1 MKKEP
6 SEVEQSAQYIVH
18 PFVPFYDENS
28 SVLIVG
34 SFPSVASRA
43 EGFYY
48 GNVHNRFWK
57 VLEAIFEEDCRAT
70 VEQSR
75 NQHCDVYV
83 ANMCNNGTK
92 IMTISEKKTFLVR
105 HKIAIYDA
113 ICECTISGSSDSSI
127 RDVVPSDIESIVKNS
142 KVKKIFANG
151 KTAAKFFEKYQKDE
165 LCKMLEVLPSTSPA
179 NASFSLEKLV
189 EAWKVVAE

>member
-1 MKKEP
+1 MKNQP
-6 SEVEQSAQYIVH
+6 CHIVH
-18 PFVPFYDENS
+18 PFAPFYDENS
-28 SVLIVG
+28 AVLVVG

-43 EGFYY
+43 DGFYY

-57 VLEAIFEEDCRAT
+57 VLAAVFCDN
-70 VEQSR
+70 VP
-75 NQHCDVYV
+75 NQ
-83 ANMCNNGTK
+83 
-92 IMTISEKKTFLVR
+92 IPEKKAFLAR
-105 HKIAIYDA
+105 HKIALYDA
-113 ICECTISGSSDSSI
+113 VRECTISGSSDSSI

-151 KTAAKFFEKYQKDE
+151 KTSAKFFEKYQSEK

-189 EAWKVVAE
+189 ESWKVLAE